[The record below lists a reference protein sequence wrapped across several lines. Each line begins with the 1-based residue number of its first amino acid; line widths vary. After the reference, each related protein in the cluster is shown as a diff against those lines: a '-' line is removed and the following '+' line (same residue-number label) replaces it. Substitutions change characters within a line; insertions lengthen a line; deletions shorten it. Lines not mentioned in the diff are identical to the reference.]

1 MDIHLLLLYGTRAS
15 KHTTRPQIALPT
27 TTYST
32 MSSPNTQAALLAM
45 KSAAS
50 AISTTNTIATT
61 VSTRTTHLI
70 HLGKD
75 NYPVFVPTM
84 PKLDD
89 PTFKKGGAFAQ
100 LEEKALEVAKEVKVV
115 DVITMVSELLP
126 IDCSTAL
133 QTVDGVAKAI
143 NAAAYDINN
152 LEPIAFVNQK
162 GEIKKVKPNS
172 SLKDRASDITHF
184 RFLCEIIPS
193 IVDTRLRKIDG
204 LTFKL
209 CFELPQHLLT
219 VEDEKLPYFHLH
231 LRKETV

>member
-15 KHTTRPQIALPT
+15 KHRTRPQIALPT

-100 LEEKALEVAKEVKVV
+100 LEEKALEVAKEVKVA

-133 QTVDGVAKAI
+133 
-143 NAAAYDINN
+143 
-152 LEPIAFVNQK
+152 
-162 GEIKKVKPNS
+162 
-172 SLKDRASDITHF
+172 
-184 RFLCEIIPS
+184 
-193 IVDTRLRKIDG
+193 
-204 LTFKL
+204 
-209 CFELPQHLLT
+209 
-219 VEDEKLPYFHLH
+219 
-231 LRKETV
+231 